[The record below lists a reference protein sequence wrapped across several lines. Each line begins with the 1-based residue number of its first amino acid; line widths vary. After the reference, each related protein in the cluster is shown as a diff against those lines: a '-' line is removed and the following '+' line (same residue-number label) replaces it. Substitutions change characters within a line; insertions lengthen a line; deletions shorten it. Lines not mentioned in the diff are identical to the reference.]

1 MSPAGSP
8 GYPTPLRF
16 GIKADAR
23 YAFLPDGYLL
33 LHSFLSFAFFGL
45 VLVLVVGFLGINRI
59 YKAVIIKYGGNNLIV
74 QQISFCWRLVY

>member
-23 YAFLPDGYLL
+23 DAFQPDGIPLS
-33 LHSFLSFAFFGL
+33 HSFLSFALSYVPLTPKDGHGDTVIL
-45 VLVLVVGFLGINRI
+45 CVDENPLTILKSDNSESKTYDQKVNR
-59 YKAVIIKYGGNNLIV
+59 
-74 QQISFCWRLVY
+74 